1 METGVTEVLGIEI
14 PSTSP
19 LFLTIVGLHVVV
31 GLVAVIAG
39 AIAIFSKKS
48 RGRHSRF
55 GTYYYWS
62 VLATVATAAALT
74 AMRVVENLDVMM
86 LGVFCLAAAILGRT
100 ALRRRW
106 RGWAVV
112 HITGMGLSYIF
123 LLTAFYVENGADL
136 PLWDLLPPIV
146 YWLLPGA
153 IGVPIIL
160 IAVWRHPVARR
171 TRRE

>member
-1 METGVTEVLGIEI
+1 METGVTELFGIEI

-31 GLVAVIAG
+31 GLAAVIVG
-39 AIAIFSKKS
+39 AIAIFSRKS

-55 GTYYYWS
+55 GTYYYSS
-62 VLATVATAAALT
+62 VVATFATAAALT
-74 AMRVVENLDVMM
+74 AMRFVENLDVMV
-86 LGVFCLAAAILGRT
+86 LGVFCLAAAMLGRT

-106 RGWAVV
+106 RGWAVI
-112 HITGMGLSYIF
+112 HISSMGLSYVL
-123 LLTAFYVENGADL
+123 LLTAFYLENGADL

-160 IAVWRHPVARR
+160 VAMWRHPVARR
-171 TRRE
+171 ARRE